1 MRTLALALTLVLS
14 LSISVPARAAVDE
27 TNAHRLNALGLFLGT
42 GSGYDLGG
50 SATRLHG
57 IIMLTRMLGEE
68 DAALSFDGPCPFSD
82 VAAGKPSAYTGYAF
96 AQGYTTGVSATTFNP
111 NGALSFKHYVTFLLR
126 ALGYDDG
133 AGDFTFAASLDKAVE
148 IGMMTR
154 ASADCILQKQYAL
167 YRGDLVDLSVSALTT
182 PLADGSATLAE
193 SLAKKGVFTWE
204 EGRAQGLIGGG
215 QEAYVH
221 SSLRNVS
228 APIPEQSASSGA
240 VSRVTKTYA
249 LPSGSVS
256 ADVITV
262 DTSAP
267 GVSVR
272 AAMVNQKLGASAPFS
287 SIVSASGAD
296 VIVNANFF
304 AAYSGQDKFPVG
316 HVMADGTFLYGVS
329 GLTSFGF
336 TGSGE
341 VYVGRPAVFFY
352 VRGGDLSVVY
362 TPAFGGSVP
371 IKVDGTAATVAGGV
385 ITDVRAVT
393 AGETVA
399 IPASGYVMV
408 FGNDFTSTSWYREPA
423 VGTSVTLPPGLTD
436 SDTSGF
442 PMEEITAMVSGGPR
456 LVENGAICTTLEPGF
471 QEARFTSAVTS
482 RTALGKLADGKLVI
496 VSTGSASIQQLR
508 ELMLQLGCVE
518 AVNLD
523 GGGSTALAY
532 QGKLIR
538 SPGRELTMTLQIF
551 TH

>member
-1 MRTLALALTLVLS
+1 MRTLALALTPVLS

-68 DAALSFDGPCPFSD
+68 GAALSFDGPCPFSD

-96 AQGYTTGVSATTFNP
+96 AQGYTTGVSATTFHP
-111 NGALSFKHYVTFLLR
+111 GGALSFKHYVTFLLR

-167 YRGDLVDLSVSALTT
+167 YRGDLVDL
-182 PLADGSATLAE
+182 
-193 SLAKKGVFTWE
+193 
-204 EGRAQGLIGGG
+204 
-215 QEAYVH
+215 
-221 SSLRNVS
+221 
-228 APIPEQSASSGA
+228 
-240 VSRVTKTYA
+240 
-249 LPSGSVS
+249 SVS

-336 TGSGE
+336 TGSGA

-352 VRGGDLSVVY
+352 VRGGRNSWACYEMNSKTQGSDLSVVY

-371 IKVDGTAATVAGGV
+371 IKIDGTAATVADGV
-385 ITDVRAVT
+385 ITDVRAVA

-399 IPASGYVMV
+399 IPANGYVMV
-408 FGNDFTSTSWYREPA
+408 FGSDFTSTSWYREPA
-423 VGTSVTLPPGLTD
+423 VGTSVTLTPGLTD

>member
-1 MRTLALALTLVLS
+1 
-14 LSISVPARAAVDE
+14 
-27 TNAHRLNALGLFLGT
+27 
-42 GSGYDLGG
+42 
-50 SATRLHG
+50 
-57 IIMLTRMLGEE
+57 
-68 DAALSFDGPCPFSD
+68 
-82 VAAGKPSAYTGYAF
+82 
-96 AQGYTTGVSATTFNP
+96 
-111 NGALSFKHYVTFLLR
+111 
-126 ALGYDDG
+126 
-133 AGDFTFAASLDKAVE
+133 
-148 IGMMTR
+148 MMTR

-204 EGRAQGLIGGG
+204 EGRVQGLIGGG
-215 QEAYVH
+215 QESYVH
-221 SSLRNVS
+221 SSLRNTG

-240 VSRVTKTYA
+240 VSRVIKTYA

-262 DTSAP
+262 DTFAP

-296 VIVNANFF
+296 VIINANFF

-316 HVMADGTFLYGVS
+316 HVMADGTFLHGVS

-336 TGSGE
+336 TGSGA

-352 VRGGDLSVVY
+352 VRGGRNSWACYEMNSKTQGSDLSVVY

-371 IKVDGTAATVAGGV
+371 IKIDG
-385 ITDVRAVT
+385 
-393 AGETVA
+393 
-399 IPASGYVMV
+399 
-408 FGNDFTSTSWYREPA
+408 TSTSWYREPA
-423 VGTSVTLPPGLTD
+423 VGTSVTLTPGLTD

-538 SPGRELTMTLQIF
+538 SPGRELTTTLQIF

>member
-1 MRTLALALTLVLS
+1 MTRCKNCMRTLALALTPVLS

-68 DAALSFDGPCPFSD
+68 GAALSFDGPCPFSD

-96 AQGYTTGVSATTFNP
+96 AQGYTTGVSTTTFRP

-167 YRGDLVDLSVSALTT
+167 HRGDLVDLSVSALTT

-215 QEAYVH
+215 QESYVH
-221 SSLRNVS
+221 SSLRNTG
-228 APIPEQSASSGA
+228 APKPEQSASSGA

-336 TGSGE
+336 TGSGA

-352 VRGGDLSVVY
+352 VRGGRD
-362 TPAFGGSVP
+362 
-371 IKVDGTAATVAGGV
+371 
-385 ITDVRAVT
+385 
-393 AGETVA
+393 
-399 IPASGYVMV
+399 
-408 FGNDFTSTSWYREPA
+408 SWACYEMNSK
-423 VGTSVTLPPGLTD
+423 T
-436 SDTSGF
+436 
-442 PMEEITAMVSGGPR
+442 
-456 LVENGAICTTLEPGF
+456 
-471 QEARFTSAVTS
+471 
-482 RTALGKLADGKLVI
+482 
-496 VSTGSASIQQLR
+496 
-508 ELMLQLGCVE
+508 
-518 AVNLD
+518 
-523 GGGSTALAY
+523 
-532 QGKLIR
+532 
-538 SPGRELTMTLQIF
+538 
-551 TH
+551 